1 VAFSVHLYIGITM
14 VFEPGRCWTRVGDKV
29 RFSVSDVFLPQP
41 EGVFI
46 AAPDE
51 TEVEGTIV
59 DFSDSGSKPRAFAV
73 VDVVRR
79 QTVII
84 PAEKVK
90 PVNAQSGDDSEKKL

>member
-1 VAFSVHLYIGITM
+1 M
-14 VFEPGRCWTRVGDKV
+14 GDKV

-79 QTVII
+79 QTVIV
-84 PAEKVK
+84 PAEKVT
-90 PVNAQSGDDSEKKL
+90 PIDSQGGNDS